1 MLVHRHRFATHTR
14 GGLTMKNAK
23 SVIGIVALFGVVSC
37 GVDEGPA
44 PVGVQS
50 SALTTTTLYAV
61 RPNRSVSSVRMTGS
75 PFSATADLY
84 KDVADPSPDFDASFI
99 NGTSGLQSSV
109 DFAYA
114 APAHDGPVSA
124 VNVLY
129 FARNSLCTAAL
140 LCGMV
145 HSELLQGTT
154 VVAVSASHQL
164 PNIEQGWFMYS
175 DSFAVSPGQISS
187 VAQLRTRVVLTHFAP
202 YSTQPQRVST
212 VAANITYSF

>member
-1 MLVHRHRFATHTR
+1 M
-14 GGLTMKNAK
+14 
-23 SVIGIVALFGVVSC
+23 SALLLLSC
-37 GVDEGPA
+37 GEELRDDHAVA
-44 PVGVQS
+44 SQT

-61 RPNRSVSSVRMTGS
+61 RPSSSVSSVRMTGS

-84 KDVADPSPDFDASFI
+84 KDVADPSPDFDATSI

-109 DFAYA
+109 DFAFPV
-114 APAHDGPVSA
+114 PAHDGPVSA
-124 VNVLY
+124 VNNLY
-129 FARNSLCTAAL
+129 FARNTLCTAAL
-140 LCGMV
+140 LCGMI
-145 HSELLQGTT
+145 HTEILRGNT

-175 DSFAVSPGQISS
+175 DSFTLSPGQVSS
-187 VAQLRTRVVLTHFAP
+187 IAQLRSRVVLTHFAP